1 MPGTGSYPD
10 AATLNIIYPGSRI
23 MIAYCEGKAVNW
35 CGATVCSY
43 DTADKFW
50 LLAFDDGDFE
60 EMPEEE
66 LANAL
71 SRREVHAR
79 ANALP

>member
-1 MPGTGSYPD
+1 M
-10 AATLNIIYPGSRI
+10 
-23 MIAYCEGKAVNW
+23 
-35 CGATVCSY
+35 CSY